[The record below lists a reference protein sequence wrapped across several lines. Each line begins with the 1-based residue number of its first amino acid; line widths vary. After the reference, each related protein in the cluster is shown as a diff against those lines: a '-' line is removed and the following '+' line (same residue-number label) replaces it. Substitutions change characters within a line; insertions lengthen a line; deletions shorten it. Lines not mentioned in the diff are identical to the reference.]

1 MPTRNVNLTDDQ
13 DAFVEK
19 MVKTGKYQNASETV
33 RDALRSLQQRW
44 KEDELKLTILRRQ
57 ITAGITALD
66 RGDFTEVEDADLD
79 STLAK
84 LAEAR

>member
-1 MPTRNVNLTDDQ
+1 M
-13 DAFVEK
+13 
-19 MVKTGKYQNASETV
+19 
-33 RDALRSLQQRW
+33 
-44 KEDELKLTILRRQ
+44 KLTILRRQ